1 MAKEIVS
8 VMLDVDVE
16 ALAEELAFNIPSDK
30 LVDFVLVIDAHIAE
44 LSFTKELRDR
54 LTQVIDE
61 CEAEL

>member
-8 VMLDVDVE
+8 VMLDVDVA

-30 LVDFVLVIDAHIAE
+30 LVDFVLEMDAHLCE